1 VAVGSIYAFVLA
13 RTAGSVVLVAAPV
26 FPFTALGLADH
37 LVEWRAERARSHA
50 EVAPPVRR

>member
-1 VAVGSIYAFVLA
+1 VLA

-50 EVAPPVRR
+50 EAAPPVRR